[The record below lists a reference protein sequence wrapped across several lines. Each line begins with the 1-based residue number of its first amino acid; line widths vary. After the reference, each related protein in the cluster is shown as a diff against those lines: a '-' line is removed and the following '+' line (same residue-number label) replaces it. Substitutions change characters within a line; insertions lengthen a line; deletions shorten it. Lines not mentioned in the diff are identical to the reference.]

1 MYVNAMPF
9 PFSLRSAW
17 TEHNPVIVPQTF
29 YAINPTMPSHFNFRS
44 WLLAALLPAL
54 LALPLHS
61 NASGGS
67 RDHDRART
75 ALQAGE
81 ILPLPTIM
89 ARVAQSHPGHVLEVE
104 LEREDERWIY
114 ELKLLQ
120 PSGGLLKLEI
130 DAKSGAVLRQ
140 KTKGNDAR
148 SGR

>member
-1 MYVNAMPF
+1 M
-9 PFSLRSAW
+9 
-17 TEHNPVIVPQTF
+17 H
-29 YAINPTMPSHFNFRS
+29 SHFNFRS
-44 WLLAALLPAL
+44 RLLAALLPAL
-54 LALPLHS
+54 LALPLNS

-67 RDHDRART
+67 HDHDRARA

-89 ARVAQSHPGHVLEVE
+89 ARMAQAHPGHVLEVE
-104 LEREDERWIY
+104 LERKGEQWIY

>member
-1 MYVNAMPF
+1 MSSRHIVT
-9 PFSLRSAW
+9 LRS
-17 TEHNPVIVPQTF
+17 V
-29 YAINPTMPSHFNFRS
+29 
-44 WLLAALLPAL
+44 LLAVLLPAF
-54 LALPLHS
+54 LAMPLNS
-61 NASGGS
+61 SARGGDDG
-67 RDHDRART
+67 RDHDRARA

-89 ARVAQSHPGHVLEVE
+89 SRLAQSHPGHVLEVE

-140 KTKGNDAR
+140 KTKGSDAR

>member
-1 MYVNAMPF
+1 MVSRF
-9 PFSLRSAW
+9 
-17 TEHNPVIVPQTF
+17 TF
-29 YAINPTMPSHFNFRS
+29 HT
-44 WLLAALLPAL
+44 WLLAALLPAF
-54 LALPLHS
+54 LALPLNS
-61 NASGGS
+61 SARGGS
-67 RDHDRART
+67 EGHDRARA

-130 DAKSGAVLRQ
+130 DAKSGAVIRQ
-140 KTKGNDAR
+140 KMKGNDAR

>member
-1 MYVNAMPF
+1 MTSRF
-9 PFSLRSAW
+9 TFS
-17 TEHNPVIVPQTF
+17 
-29 YAINPTMPSHFNFRS
+29 S

-54 LALPLHS
+54 LAMPLNS
-61 NASGGS
+61 SARGGS
-67 RDHDRART
+67 EGHDHDRARA

-89 ARVAQSHPGHVLEVE
+89 ARVAQAYPGHVLEVE

>member
-1 MYVNAMPF
+1 MT
-9 PFSLRSAW
+9 SRL
-17 TEHNPVIVPQTF
+17 H
-29 YAINPTMPSHFNFRS
+29 FRS
-44 WLLAALLPAL
+44 VLLTLLLPAF
-54 LALPLHS
+54 LAVPLNS
-61 NASGGS
+61 SARGGS
-67 RDHDRART
+67 EGHDHDRARA

-130 DAKSGAVLRQ
+130 DAQSGAVIKQ
-140 KTKGNDAR
+140 KMKGNDAR

>member
-1 MYVNAMPF
+1 LFKFNTLILTTM
-9 PFSLRSAW
+9 SSR
-17 TEHNPVIVPQTF
+17 HIVT
-29 YAINPTMPSHFNFRS
+29 FRS
-44 WLLAALLPAL
+44 VLLAALLPAF
-54 LALPLHS
+54 LAMPLNS
-61 NASGGS
+61 SARGGNEGH
-67 RDHDRART
+67 DHDRARA
-75 ALQAGE
+75 ALLAGE

-89 ARVAQSHPGHVLEVE
+89 ARVAQLHPGHVLEVE

-140 KTKGNDAR
+140 KTKGSDAR